1 MNHLSNENTFWDN
14 SEVIYL
20 NRQQD
25 YSEVCVGQNAANEYL
40 KFKHFL
46 IKILFPPKILVND
59 MHSKLFIK
67 KHLNI

>member
-1 MNHLSNENTFWDN
+1 MIWVKFCLICNLVNHLSNENTFWDN

-46 IKILFPPKILVND
+46 IKILFQ
-59 MHSKLFIK
+59 K
-67 KHLNI
+67 KNSS